1 MPVIK
6 RYPNR
11 KLYDTE
17 AKKYITLEG
26 IAQLIRQGDEVIV
39 IDHTTDEDLTAVT
52 LTQIIFEQEKKKGG
66 FLPQS
71 VLTELVRAGGDT
83 MNTLRRTLTVP
94 LDLFKQVDEEIEKRL
109 NQLVERGELATE
121 EARRLGDKLL
131 SSSASEEETAATP
144 VPPQPQD
151 RILNIRGIP
160 SRDEVEDLTQQIDT
174 LSARL
179 DTLIQQ
185 QAARQPAEPNT
196 SQNPTHPSD
205 SD

>member
-17 AKKYITLEG
+17 AKKYITLDG
-26 IAQLIRQGDEVIV
+26 IAQLIRQGEEVIV

-83 MNTLRRTLTVP
+83 MNTLRRTLTMP

-131 SSSASEEETAATP
+131 SSSAKSEEEAEAA
-144 VPPQPQD
+144 PPQP
-151 RILNIRGIP
+151 RERTLNVRGIP

-185 QAARQPAEPNT
+185 QAARQPAETN
-196 SQNPTHPSD
+196 PSD

>member
-17 AKKYITLEG
+17 AKKYITLDG
-26 IAQLIRQGDEVIV
+26 IAQLIRQGEEVIV

-83 MNTLRRTLTVP
+83 MNTLRRTITAP

-121 EARRLGDKLL
+121 EARRLRGKLL
-131 SSSASEEETAATP
+131 SPSAPPEEETETAPT
-144 VPPQPQD
+144 QP
-151 RILNIRGIP
+151 RERTLTVRGIP

-179 DTLIQQ
+179 DTLIRQ
-185 QAARQPAEPNT
+185 QAAKQSAEPN
-196 SQNPTHPSD
+196 SSPNPTNPSD